1 MKKLIIVILFGFCV
15 IAYGKKNQ
23 EIKNGNKKNSVQN
36 TELRTKT
43 MEDEIKEMVNI
54 WNEASSNADF
64 DTLEKILADR
74 IEYYQTTVSRDYYI
88 KDQKKFFEKNPVYG
102 QVLKGNIKVEKIS
115 NKQVKAEFVKEVT
128 TKKGIKDYPSYL
140 VFEKIN
146 GEWKIVLESDLVSD
160 GNIRKQKNA
169 KIKLIG
175 NSAEAY
181 QLVKKSIIK
190 HNLANV
196 NCIMASDGQ
205 DENYYYFDIRSDNE
219 KCGGDPSVAP
229 RLFSYQVNK
238 KTGELKTDSM
248 DWAEKVGKDPLTME
262 FHAID

>member
-1 MKKLIIVILFGFCV
+1 MRKIILLGIIVLSFV
-15 IAYGKKNQ
+15 IQAGYFD
-23 EIKNGNKKNSVQN
+23 EKNSYYQN
-36 TELRTKT
+36 SQLRTKIIK
-43 MEDEIKEMVNI
+43 DEIKEMVYI

-64 DTLEKILADR
+64 DTLKKILADK

-146 GEWKIVLESDLVSD
+146 SEWKIILESDLVSD
-160 GNIRKQKNA
+160 ANIRKQKIA
-169 KIKLIG
+169 KTKTI
-175 NSAEAY
+175 SSSEEAY
-181 QLVKKSIIK
+181 QLVRKSIIK
-190 HNLANV
+190 HDLADV
-196 NCIMASDGQ
+196 NCIMTLDSGQ
-205 DENYYYFDIRSDNE
+205 DENYYYFDIRSDNA
-219 KCGGDPSVAP
+219 KCGEDSGVAP

-238 KTGELKTDSM
+238 KTGKLKTDSM
-248 DWAEKVGKDPLTME
+248 QWAEKIGKDPLTME

>member
-1 MKKLIIVILFGFCV
+1 MKKLLIVVLLSFCV
-15 IAYGKKNQ
+15 IACGKKNQ

-140 VFEKIN
+140 VFEKLMVN
-146 GEWKIVLESDLVSD
+146 G
-160 GNIRKQKNA
+160 
-169 KIKLIG
+169 KL
-175 NSAEAY
+175 
-181 QLVKKSIIK
+181 
-190 HNLANV
+190 
-196 NCIMASDGQ
+196 
-205 DENYYYFDIRSDNE
+205 F
-219 KCGGDPSVAP
+219 
-229 RLFSYQVNK
+229 
-238 KTGELKTDSM
+238 
-248 DWAEKVGKDPLTME
+248 
-262 FHAID
+262 